1 MSSRA
6 DRAVRRTSTGQG
18 STGSDGPRP
27 PRDGSRALITAS
39 LVATVGVVPLFLV
52 GPLAFLMRADIDVTQ
67 SQLGLVVGVGFAA
80 AAVGAVPSGRLAERL
95 TGRSA
100 LAVAAVGS
108 GVVLVGLALTSSFA
122 VLVGWMIA
130 AGMANSFSQLAAN
143 LRVSGAVATDRQGL
157 AFGVKQSAIPAATL
171 AAGAAVPAI
180 ALTVGWRWV
189 FVAAAVVAFGLAATQ
204 VGGSGRSERRQP
216 GHPRGTL
223 AYPPLVV
230 LAAAVAFGAAA
241 ATAMAT
247 FVVDYGVAAGVAADQ
262 AGMVLALGSVAA
274 VTMRVALGWLADRRR
289 GGNLSIVT
297 AMLVV
302 GALAVAAFPAAT
314 TASTL
319 LAVTL
324 VAYAVGWGWPGLFN
338 FTIVRRNPQAPA
350 AATGVTQVGVYVGGV
365 AGPLTFGVVA
375 ERAGYPTAWWTAAGW
390 LLVAAALMLFGRALA
405 RRAWLPR
412 AGTSSTGPSTGAR

>member
-1 MSSRA
+1 M
-6 DRAVRRTSTGQG
+6 RRTSTGQG
-18 STGSDGPRP
+18 STGPGEPHR

-39 LVATVGVVPLFLV
+39 LVATVGVLPLFLL
-52 GPLAFLMRADIDVTQ
+52 GPLAFLMRADVDVTQ
-67 SQLGLVVGVGFAA
+67 SQLGLAVGVGFAS

-108 GVVLVGLALTSSFA
+108 GVVLGGLALTPSFP
-122 VLVGWMIA
+122 VLLGLMVA
-130 AGMANSFSQLAAN
+130 AGVANSFSQLAAN
-143 LRVSGAVATDRQGL
+143 LRVSGAVATGRQGL
-157 AFGVKQSAIPAATL
+157 AFGIKQSAIPAATL

-189 FVAAAVVAFGLAATQ
+189 FVAAAVVAFGLAVTQ
-204 VGGSGRSERRQP
+204 WGTTGRPERRQP
-216 GHPRGTL
+216 GDPRGTL
-223 AYPPLVV
+223 AYGPLVV

-262 AGMVLALGSVAA
+262 AGVVLALGSVAA
-274 VTMRVALGWLADRRR
+274 VTVRVALGWLADRRR
-289 GGNLSIVT
+289 GGNLGIVT

-302 GALAVAAFPAAT
+302 GAGAVAAFPAAT

-365 AGPLTFGVVA
+365 AGPLTFGVLA
-375 ERAGYPTAWWTAAGW
+375 ERAGYPTAWWTAAAW
-390 LLVAAALMLFGRALA
+390 LLVAAALMLLGRALA
-405 RRAWLPR
+405 RRAWRPR
-412 AGTSSTGPSTGAR
+412 AGTSSAGPPTGAR